1 METPTLKQAH
11 LQVAPAD
18 TPTKTWQRACLPQ
31 RTDRMTIQQK
41 LKKNNKKNE
50 QRNGNKCYM

>member
-1 METPTLKQAH
+1 MKSQRTKQAH
-11 LQVAPAD
+11 LQAAPAD
-18 TPTKTWQRACLPQ
+18 TPTKAWQRACLPQ

-50 QRNGNKCYM
+50 QRNANKCYM